1 MMAMAMKLIAS
12 QLRNHIRNFA
22 AARHGSIAVI
32 FGLAAI
38 PIMTAVGAAVDFSRG
53 GATKAA
59 MQGAADS
66 AALQLVQDAGTL
78 PEADLTSKATALFTA
93 MFNSP
98 EAQNVAVTAQ
108 FDPAAGILTVTGS
121 AGVPTTFM
129 GMVGIETMEVA
140 VVAKAREA
148 SRPACVIALDASANA
163 AFKVAGQ
170 GTVNIPNCGMHV
182 NSSHTNALTNSGT
195 GWIKAKSI
203 TVVGGFTTGNYTP
216 TPQKK
221 PVVADPLSSIAE
233 PTVPGSCTYTKKD
246 FDTATTFPG
255 GTVYCGKITFNAS
268 ATFGPGIHYFKDAQ
282 VSTASNITLTAD
294 KAMLH
299 FSANSEWDSSG
310 AGKIIFS
317 PMESGTYAGIAIFG
331 SRSDTKAPAFKLT
344 GNKDYFVSGT
354 VYLPKQDLQLAGG
367 ADLSVTSKSGY
378 VITLRF
384 SYSGNSNFTFDAYG
398 GSGNTA
404 FTSFG
409 STLVQ

>member
-163 AFKVAGQ
+163 AFKVSGQ
-170 GTVNIPNCGMHV
+170 GTVNVPNCGMHV
-182 NSSHTNALTNSGT
+182 NSSHTNGLMNSGS

-203 TVVGGFTTGNYTP
+203 TVVGGFTSGNYTP
-216 TPQKK
+216 MPQKK

-233 PTVPGSCTYTKKD
+233 PTVPGSCTYTKPT
-246 FDTATTFPG
+246 FNTAMTFPG
-255 GTVYCGKITFNAS
+255 GTVYCGIVTFNAS
-268 ATFGPGIHYFKDAQ
+268 ATFGPGIHYFKDAK
-282 VSTASNITLTAD
+282 VMTASNITLTAD

-310 AGKIIFS
+310 AGKITFS
-317 PMESGTYAGIAIFG
+317 PMESGTHAGIAIFG
-331 SRSDTKAPAFKLT
+331 SRGDTKVPTFKFT

-354 VYLPKQDLQLAGG
+354 VYLPKQDLQLHGG
-367 ADLSVTSKSGY
+367 ADLSVTAKSGY
-378 VITLRF
+378 VIAQRF
-384 SYSGNSNFTFDAYG
+384 SYEGNSSFTFDAYG
-398 GSGNTA
+398 GSVAA
-404 FTSFG
+404 FTSHG

>member
-1 MMAMAMKLIAS
+1 MAMKLIAS
-12 QLRNHIRNFA
+12 QLRNHIRNFG
-22 AARHGSIAVI
+22 AARHGSIALV

-38 PIMTAVGAAVDFSRG
+38 PLMTAVGAAVDFSRG

-59 MQGAADS
+59 MQGAVDS
-66 AALQLVQDAGTL
+66 TALQLVQDAGTL
-78 PEADLTSKATALFTA
+78 PNADLTSKATALFTA

-98 EAQNVAVTAQ
+98 DVQNVDVTAQ
-108 FDPAAGILTVTGS
+108 YDSGTGILTVTGS

-129 GMVGIETMEVA
+129 GMIGMETMDVA
-140 VVAKAREA
+140 VVAKVREA
-148 SRPACVIALDASANA
+148 TRPACVIALDPSANA
-163 AFKVAGQ
+163 AFRVSGQ

-182 NSSHTNALTNSGT
+182 NSSHINALTNSGS

-203 TVVGGFTTGNYTP
+203 TVVGGFTSGNYTP

-221 PVVADPLSSIAE
+221 PVVADPLISIAE

-246 FDTATTFPG
+246 FGTATTFPG

-268 ATFGPGIHYFKDAQ
+268 TTFGPGIHYFKDAQ

-310 AGKIIFS
+310 AGKTIFS
-317 PMESGTYAGIAIFG
+317 PMESGTHAGIAIFG
-331 SRSDTKAPAFKLT
+331 SRSDTKVPIFKLT

-354 VYLPKQDLQLAGG
+354 VYLPRQELQLHGG

-378 VITLRF
+378 VIVQRF
-384 SYSGNSNFTFDAYG
+384 SYSGSSNFTFDAYG
-398 GSGNTA
+398 GSVTTA
-404 FTSFG
+404 YTSAG
-409 STLVQ
+409 ATLVE

>member
-1 MMAMAMKLIAS
+1 MAMKSIAA

-32 FGLAAI
+32 FGLAAV
-38 PIMTAVGAAVDFSRG
+38 PLMTAVGAAVDFSRG

-59 MQGAADS
+59 MQGAVDS

-78 PEADLTSKATALFTA
+78 PSADLTTKATALFTA

-108 FDPAAGILTVTGS
+108 FDQGTGILTVTGS

-129 GMVGIETMEVA
+129 GMVGLETMEVA
-140 VVAKAREA
+140 VVAKTRAA

-163 AFKVAGQ
+163 AFKVSGQ
-170 GTVNIPNCGMHV
+170 GTVSIPNCGMHV
-182 NSSHTNALTNSGT
+182 NSNHPNALTNSGS

-203 TVVGGFTTGNYTP
+203 TVVGGFTSGNYAP

-221 PVVADPLSSIAE
+221 PVVADPLSGIAE
-233 PTVPGSCTYTKKD
+233 PTVGPCSYPKGAT
-246 FDTATTFPG
+246 FDKVMTFPA
-255 GTVYCGKITFNAS
+255 GTVYCGNITFNAS
-268 ATFGPGIHYFKDAQ
+268 ATFESGTHYFKGAK
-282 VSTASNITLTAD
+282 VMTASNISLTAD

-310 AGKIIFS
+310 VGKITFS
-317 PMESGTYAGIAIFG
+317 PMESGPHAGIAIFG
-331 SRSDTKAPAFKLT
+331 SRSDTKVPIFKLT

-354 VYLPKQDLQLAGG
+354 VYLPRQELQLHGG

-378 VITLRF
+378 VIAQRI
-384 SYSGNSNFTFDAYG
+384 SYEGNSSFTFDAHG
-398 GSGNTA
+398 GSVTA
-404 FTSFG
+404 FTSHG